1 MSQAGPGNDIN
12 AGSPGSQKAPTQI
25 PASLV
30 QPLARALW
38 RRLPDQNPE
47 GDPRQDQAGS
57 DARAPAATTKT
68 ICPAVGECGE
78 EKALR
83 SDEISGAAS

>member
-12 AGSPGSQKAPTQI
+12 AGSPGSQKAAPTQI

-38 RRLPDQNPE
+38 RRLPHQ
-47 GDPRQDQAGS
+47 DPDSSSPPGLVTCPVDPVSIAEHI
-57 DARAPAATTKT
+57 AR
-68 ICPAVGECGE
+68 
-78 EKALR
+78 
-83 SDEISGAAS
+83 